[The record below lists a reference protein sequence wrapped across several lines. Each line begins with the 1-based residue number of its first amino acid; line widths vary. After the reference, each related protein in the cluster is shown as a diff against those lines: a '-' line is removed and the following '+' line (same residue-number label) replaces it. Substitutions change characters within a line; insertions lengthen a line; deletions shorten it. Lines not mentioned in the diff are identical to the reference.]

1 MFKKPFSF
9 KGRIRR
15 LEFGLSIVI
24 GVISIFLL
32 FFLTKINNFLDG
44 ILILLIIAWYWFQ
57 LSQGTKRCHDIGNN
71 GWCQFI
77 PFYVLWMIFEDS
89 NPGLNKYG
97 KNPKGIG
104 NNEGIFNYVLIK
116 NEKVVKFYK
125 NTIEKWS
132 KGDLDKLNNSFK
144 SVSKLDYENFI
155 KLCGPY
161 EDSMIEFFFLN
172 YDPSNDEYLIDVGE
186 KDAIE
191 NKEWFILTNYSL
203 IIRDGLKDEFFL
215 IDLSEIET
223 FILNKDS
230 SNSCIFKMKSGEEII
245 IDKVE
250 IVPKVDYLNFAIEE
264 AKNKKQ

>member
-89 NPGLNKYG
+89 NP
-97 KNPKGIG
+97 
-104 NNEGIFNYVLIK
+104 
-116 NEKVVKFYK
+116 
-125 NTIEKWS
+125 
-132 KGDLDKLNNSFK
+132 
-144 SVSKLDYENFI
+144 
-155 KLCGPY
+155 
-161 EDSMIEFFFLN
+161 
-172 YDPSNDEYLIDVGE
+172 
-186 KDAIE
+186 A
-191 NKEWFILTNYSL
+191 LT
-203 IIRDGLKDEFFL
+203 R
-215 IDLSEIET
+215 
-223 FILNKDS
+223 
-230 SNSCIFKMKSGEEII
+230 
-245 IDKVE
+245 
-250 IVPKVDYLNFAIEE
+250 
-264 AKNKKQ
+264 